1 MLRFRPALTAC
12 GWLLLAA
19 LSSTSASATTLS
31 VAVRSP
37 ATSDPSSI
45 ESVGDIDDIAEL
57 NPNLTPVEVGIGF
70 RSITSVFVDARN
82 GVLKGYAGF
91 DRQTATDDPS
101 AAPYSYAM
109 GTLGAAGY
117 LTGSGSA
124 PVSVT
129 IALSFDGSFAA
140 TAGSP
145 YLNFLGTL
153 VGGSTNSP
161 TYISQISF
169 YDDGEGVMVEEIAQ
183 QTITNGNITTES
195 PYAGATP
202 TVFSATRELLAGE
215 VRITFD
221 ALPGELIS
229 FGASLYGVA
238 VAEIDEDTG
247 GYLPSSGAVDFRHT
261 GMLSIYVPQGYGF
274 ESDAS
279 LLQNVVQ
286 QVPEPATWLSML
298 VGLGLLGF
306 TARRGALPG
315 G

>member
-19 LSSTSASATTLS
+19 LSSTSASAAALS
-31 VAVRSP
+31 AAARSHV
-37 ATSDPSSI
+37 TSDPSSV
-45 ESVGDIDDIAEL
+45 EYVGGIDDIAEL
-57 NPNLTPVEVGIGF
+57 NPNPAPVEVGVGF
-70 RSITSVFVDARN
+70 TSVTSVFVDARN
-82 GVLKGYAGF
+82 GILKGYAGF
-91 DRQTATDDPS
+91 DRQTASDDPN
-101 AAPYSYAM
+101 AAPFSYAM

-117 LTGSGSA
+117 LTGSGSS

-145 YLNFLGTL
+145 FLNLLGTL
-153 VGGSTNSP
+153 VGGSTSGP
-161 TYISQISF
+161 SYVSQISF
-169 YDDGEGVMVEEIAQ
+169 YDDGEGVMVEELAQ
-183 QTITNGNITTES
+183 QTITDGNITTES

-229 FGASLYGVA
+229 FGASLYGIA
-238 VAEIDEDTG
+238 VAELDEDSG
-247 GYLPSSGAVDFRHT
+247 AYLPSSGAVDFLHT
-261 GMLSIYVPQGYGF
+261 GTLDIYVPQGYGF
-274 ESDAS
+274 ESDAA

-306 TARRGALPG
+306 TARRGALSRY
-315 G
+315 

>member
-19 LSSTSASATTLS
+19 LSSTSASAVTLS
-31 VAVRSP
+31 AAVRSP
-37 ATSDPSSI
+37 ATSDPSSV
-45 ESVGDIDDIAEL
+45 ESVGGIDDIAEL
-57 NPNLTPVEVGIGF
+57 NPNLAPVEVGVGF
-70 RSITSVFVDARN
+70 TSVTSVFVDARN
-82 GVLKGYAGF
+82 GILKGYAGF
-91 DRQTATDDPS
+91 DRQTASDDPT
-101 AAPYSYAM
+101 AAPFSYVM

-117 LTGSGSA
+117 LIGSGSA

-129 IALSFDGSFAA
+129 IALTFDGSFAA

-145 YLNFLGTL
+145 SLNFLGTL
-153 VGGSTNSP
+153 LGGSTSGP
-161 TYISQISF
+161 TYTSQISF
-169 YDDGEGVMVEEIAQ
+169 YDDGEGVMVEELAQ
-183 QTITNGNITTES
+183 QTITAGNITTDS

-229 FGASLYGVA
+229 FGASLYGIA
-238 VAEIDEDTG
+238 VAEFDEDSG
-247 GYLPSSGAVDFRHT
+247 AYLPSSGAVDFLHT
-261 GMLSIYVPQGYGF
+261 GTLSIYVPQGYGF
-274 ESDAS
+274 ESDAA

-306 TARRGALPG
+306 TARRGALSRS
-315 G
+315 

>member
-70 RSITSVFVDARN
+70 TSITSVFVDARN

-261 GMLSIYVPQGYGF
+261 GMLSIYMPQGYGF